1 MKKEIKDKNWLIKW
15 LLEDFDIEYDKEDFE
30 KTIESF
36 IGIGS
41 VNLNSWDIVRFMDYS
56 IDEFAKIN
64 KKLWAIIEY
73 LRKYDQE
80 KRKENN

>member
-15 LLEDFDIEYDKEDFE
+15 LLEDFDIEHDKEDFE

-36 IGIGS
+36 IGIGL
-41 VNLNSWDIVRFMDYS
+41 VNLNVQDIVRFMDYS

>member
-1 MKKEIKDKNWLIKW
+1 MEKEIKDKNWLIKW
-15 LLEDFDIEYDKEDFE
+15 LLEDFDIEHDKEDFE

-36 IGIGS
+36 IGIGL
-41 VNLNSWDIVRFMDYS
+41 VNLNVQDIVRFMDYS

-73 LRKYDQE
+73 LRKYDQK

>member
-1 MKKEIKDKNWLIKW
+1 MEKEIKDKNWLIKW
-15 LLEDFDIEYDKEDFE
+15 LLEDFDIEHDKEDFE

-36 IGIGS
+36 IGIGL
-41 VNLNSWDIVRFMDYS
+41 VNLNVQDIVRFMDYS